1 MVTTYGLHHRL
12 RRHHRSK
19 DPFVTSTLQPASA
32 FYRREVERLLSLADA
47 AASSEMRGELARMA
61 KLYQRLAEQA
71 EKRSAAESAGAPSS
85 EIRVDDADTSGA

>member
-1 MVTTYGLHHRL
+1 M
-12 RRHHRSK
+12 
-19 DPFVTSTLQPASA
+19 QPPGA

-71 EKRSAAESAGAPSS
+71 EKRIAAGSGGAHSS
-85 EIRVDDADTSGA
+85 EIRVDDADASGA